1 MSEDDAATGGIA
13 DGIAVVGLACRVPGA
28 DDVARLWRNV
38 VAGVDSVRRLSPED
52 VAAAGGPV
60 GDPSWVPAFGVLDD
74 LEGFDADLF
83 GYPAPEA
90 ALLDPQHRLFLEVA
104 WWALEDAGCDPARSE
119 AQIGVFA
126 GCATNRY
133 LRHHLLGNPALRPA
147 GALAE
152 DWDDLLV
159 GGTCDYLPT
168 RVAYALGLTGPAV
181 AVQTAC
187 SSSLVAVCQAAQS
200 LLDYRCDVAVA
211 GGAAVVSTRQAG
223 YRHRVGGTL
232 AEDGV
237 CRPFDAGGTGQVFGN
252 GAGAVVLKRLA
263 DAHADGDRV
272 HAVLP
277 GWAVNNDGAARAGLL
292 LPGVSGQAAVVAEA
306 LAATGWTAADLGYVE
321 AHGSGTPV
329 GDAIEVDALR
339 RAFAGSSP
347 RDGAWVLGSVK
358 ANLGNLDAAAGV
370 VGLVK
375 AVLAVRDGVLPPT
388 PHFTRGH
395 PEVNLAAGPFE
406 VLTTAREWAGPR
418 RAGVSSFGLGGTNAH
433 VLVEQAAQPA
443 PAAVGPEWTVLA
455 LSAADDGAL
464 TDLARRLA
472 THLREGHVTVRD
484 AAHTLATGR
493 RALPRRAAVTCRDI
507 DDTIAALTEIAED
520 RVPELDGPA
529 PLREAARTWLTG
541 GPAPDLPGRRVSLPG
556 YPFRRVRHWIEP
568 H

>member
-1 MSEDDAATGGIA
+1 MTAAMTEDGDDA
-13 DGIAVVGLACRVPGA
+13 IAVVGMACRVPGA
-28 DDVARLWRNV
+28 EDVRQLWRNV
-38 VAGVDSVRRLSPED
+38 VAGGDSVRRLTPDE

-60 GDPSWVPAFGVLDD
+60 GDPSWVPAFGVLVGLD
-74 LEGFDADLF
+74 GFDADLF
-83 GYPAPEA
+83 GYPAREA

-126 GCATNRY
+126 GCAANRY
-133 LRHHLLGNPALRPA
+133 LRHHLLGNPAVLPA
-147 GALAE
+147 GGLAE

-200 LLDYRCDVAVA
+200 LLDYRCDVAIA

-223 YRHRVGGTL
+223 YRHRPDGTL
-232 AEDGV
+232 AADGV
-237 CRPFDAGGTGQVFGN
+237 CRPFDAAATGQVFGN

-263 DAHADGDRV
+263 DARADGDHV

-292 LPGVSGQAAVVAEA
+292 LPGVSGQAAAVAEA
-306 LAATGWTAADLGYVE
+306 LSSADWDPRDVGYVE
-321 AHGSGTPV
+321 THGSGTPV

-347 RDGAWVLGSVK
+347 GDGAWVLGSVK
-358 ANLGNLDAAAGV
+358 ANVGNLDAAAGV

-375 AVLAVRDGVLPPT
+375 TVLAVREGVVPPT
-388 PHFTRGH
+388 PHFTRAH

-406 VLTTAREWAGPR
+406 VPSAARDWPGPR

-433 VLVEQAAQPA
+433 VLVEQADPRR
-443 PAAVGPEWTVLA
+443 PNPSGPEWTVLA
-455 LSAADDGAL
+455 LSAADEGAL
-464 TDLARRLA
+464 TELAGQLA
-472 THLREGHVTVRD
+472 AHLRAGGGTVRD
-484 AAHTLATGR
+484 MAFTLATGR
-493 RALPRRAAVTCRDI
+493 RRLAHRAAVVCRDI
-507 DDTIAALTEIAED
+507 EDAAAGLTAIVAD
-520 RVPELDGPA
+520 RPPGLAGPDS
-529 PLREAARTWLTG
+529 LREAAHAWLAG
-541 GPAPDLPGRRVSLPG
+541 GPAPEVPGRRVSLPG
-556 YPFRRVRHWIEP
+556 YPFHRTRHWIEP
-568 H
+568 P